1 MKEYRN
7 FILINNDSFIVQAS
21 FANCSSE
28 VVYKCHE
35 MQYPSKK
42 PLTNHIDVL
51 KILNNHLAQIL
62 QWKKDGT
69 ALSIYYMLIPPKTC
83 KIIKEKLYKQW
94 IETGQYNSGVKLKP
108 EEIAQWK
115 IFDVLYKKTFAD
127 IAFKPNNIYNSKNVN
142 KNYKHIVFTKNTIDK
157 MYVYLDKLEESNKI
171 KTIDDLLRHSN

>member
-7 FILINNDSFIVQAS
+7 FILINNDDFIVQAS

-42 PLTNHIDVL
+42 PLTNHTDVL
-51 KILNNHLAQIL
+51 KVLNKHLAQIL

-69 ALSIYYMLIPPKTC
+69 YPYVSAENLLPDVNGAGY
-83 KIIKEKLYKQW
+83 IIKEKLYKQW

-142 KNYKHIVFTKNTIDK
+142 KNYKHIIFTKNTIDK
-157 MYVYLDKLEESNKI
+157 MYV
-171 KTIDDLLRHSN
+171 